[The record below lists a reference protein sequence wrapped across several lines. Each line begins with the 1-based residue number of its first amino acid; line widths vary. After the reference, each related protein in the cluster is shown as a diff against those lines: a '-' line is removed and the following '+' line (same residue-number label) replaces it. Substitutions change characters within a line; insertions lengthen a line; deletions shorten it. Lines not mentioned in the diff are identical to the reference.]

1 MCHLIGPNR
10 ERRGARD
17 VCSVCVE
24 RERIV
29 YRRAARHNAAVEWRL
44 VRAEC
49 YVCAVD
55 VGVGWA
61 CVCLCVVGRV
71 CVRFGGSGGVCVC
84 SVCKKEAAG
93 TGTTG
98 RGIRGA
104 RCGRTSDDAQSSRSK
119 LMALAAA
126 WRDGF
131 CRSAA
136 TASAK

>member
-1 MCHLIGPNR
+1 M
-10 ERRGARD
+10 
-17 VCSVCVE
+17 
-24 RERIV
+24 
-29 YRRAARHNAAVEWRL
+29 
-44 VRAEC
+44 RAEC

-55 VGVGWA
+55 VGVGECA
-61 CVCLCVVGRV
+61 GGLCVCVVGRV

-84 SVCKKEAAG
+84 LQKRGPTLNGRRDEVRTTDDNWTDAA
-93 TGTTG
+93 
-98 RGIRGA
+98 
-104 RCGRTSDDAQSSRSK
+104 SDDATSSRSK